1 MNPATFN
8 ALRSAIGLEQ
18 QTIASA
24 LGLGAHGKRSVE
36 RWCATITPPAHAVT
50 YLLEMVDR
58 YDKFLEGKWS
68 RSTSQLTPAGQ
79 SISSF
84 SRMRRHFSRR
94 QTVNLVSLEH
104 VLFGHTAGCIVRAY
118 VRGGVRCG
126 VCAHR
131 SEGPVNTNSAPTG

>member
-58 YDKFLEGKWS
+58 YDKFLEGEMEQIDLAADTGRAIDLIVFKNEASFLTATDGKSGLPGACTLRPYSRLHCTRICQGWS
-68 RSTSQLTPAGQ
+68 
-79 SISSF
+79 
-84 SRMRRHFSRR
+84 
-94 QTVNLVSLEH
+94 SLWSMC
-104 VLFGHTAGCIVRAY
+104 T
-118 VRGGVRCG
+118 
-126 VCAHR
+126 
-131 SEGPVNTNSAPTG
+131 